1 MSGLVPWISLG
12 LSAVA
17 IVVAMWTNCRSHK
30 LQSRVVKM
38 EETREKDRLIEQK
51 KASLTARIVREPGGR
66 NMRDLLVIENLGS
79 GEARNISAMLDGK
92 PLLEHP
98 AILQKERKLD
108 EIGPRSAVKFLLFTA
123 DQLKPPNKITIT
135 WEDDSGQP
143 GKYNTTLTL

>member
-1 MSGLVPWISLG
+1 MSSLIPWISLG

-17 IVVAMWTNCRSHK
+17 IVVAMWTHCRSHK

-38 EETREKDRLIEQK
+38 EETREKDRIVEQK
-51 KASLTARIVREPGGR
+51 KASLTARIVREPGSR
-66 NMRDLLVIENLGS
+66 KMRDLLVIENLGP

-108 EIGPRSAVKFLLFTA
+108 KIGPRSEVRYLLVITM
-123 DQLKPPNKITIT
+123 QTRPPFGIEIT
-135 WEDDSGQP
+135 WEDDSGEP
-143 GKYNTTLTL
+143 GKYSTTLTL